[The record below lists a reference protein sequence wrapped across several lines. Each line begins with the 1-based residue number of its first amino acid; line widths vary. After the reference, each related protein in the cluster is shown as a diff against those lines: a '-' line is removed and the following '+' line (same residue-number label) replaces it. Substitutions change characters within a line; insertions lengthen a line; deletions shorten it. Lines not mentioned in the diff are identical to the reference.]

1 MLTRARAGR
10 TGRGRGGGSGAGAMP
25 GELDYKRLMGGFLVQ
40 TRDALPEQSF
50 TPKVVTQRH
59 PVLAEL
65 TSLFFAWRAVK
76 HVTSNGVVLAKG
88 LSLVGFGSG
97 QPSRQD
103 AVDLALRKAG
113 DRAQGSV
120 MASDGFFPFTDAI
133 ERAADAGV
141 TAVIQPGGSTR
152 DPELIRVANRHGLA
166 MIFTGERHYR
176 H

>member
-1 MLTRARAGR
+1 
-10 TGRGRGGGSGAGAMP
+10 
-25 GELDYKRLMGGFLVQ
+25 
-40 TRDALPEQSF
+40 
-50 TPKVVTQRH
+50 
-59 PVLAEL
+59 
-65 TSLFFAWRAVK
+65 
-76 HVTSNGVVLAKG
+76 VLAKG

-103 AVDLALRKAG
+103 AVELALRKAG

-120 MASDGFFPFTDAI
+120 MASDGFFPFTEAI

-152 DPELIRVANRHGLA
+152 DPELIRAVNRHGMA